1 VKKKKKRRV
10 CSLSGLFFLF
20 FPPCC
25 GSRFFFLS
33 FVCVRRREE
42 TQRRGEANFGGVFV
56 CFCGGKG
63 SPGSFLSV
71 HDDGFLCGFLYFF
84 FAMILAV
91 FSKKDEEIL
100 RTERE
105 REQEEKE
112 EEEETGKCVLVQQTK
127 PDLLLLRALSFFLVD
142 ERRHVR
148 TTLDKRERLLLGIT
162 TYTASFFLSFFR
174 SLFFSLV
181 CLSFLSSCWNLFLSF
196 GLWLFLPMLCAL
208 LVGVSSINRLS
219 HRFCE
224 RKTGEHHRLVDF
236 GAIFPTVGG
245 RKEKRRVFFSFLRE
259 AFCCFGTHGTLCMY
273 VWIVVAFS

>member
-1 VKKKKKRRV
+1 MKKKKKKKKRRV
-10 CSLSGLFFLF
+10 CSSSGLFFLF

-25 GSRFFFLS
+25 GSRFFSLS

-42 TQRRGEANFGGVFV
+42 TQREANFGGVFV

-84 FAMILAV
+84 FAMIV
-91 FSKKDEEIL
+91 FSKKGEEIL

-105 REQEEKE
+105 REE
-112 EEEETGKCVLVQQTK
+112 EEEETGKCVLVQTK
-127 PDLLLLRALSFFLVD
+127 PDLLLLCALSFFLVD
-142 ERRHVR
+142 ERRHVG

-162 TYTASFFLSFFR
+162 TYTASFFR

-181 CLSFLSSCWNLFLSF
+181 CLSFLSSCLNLFLFF
-196 GLWLFLPMLCAL
+196 GLWLFLPILCAL

-219 HRFCE
+219 HHFCE
-224 RKTGEHHRLVDF
+224 RKTGEHHRVVDF

-245 RKEKRRVFFSFLRE
+245 RKEGRKKGESSFTSLE
-259 AFCCFGTHGTLCMY
+259 KLFVVVVHMSCYVCM
-273 VWIVVAFS
+273 VAFF

>member
-1 VKKKKKRRV
+1 VKKKKKKKKKKRRV
-10 CSLSGLFFLF
+10 CSSSGLFFLF

-42 TQRRGEANFGGVFV
+42 TQRRREANFGGVFV

-91 FSKKDEEIL
+91 FLKKDEEIL

-105 REQEEKE
+105 REEEE
-112 EEEETGKCVLVQQTK
+112 EEEETGKCVLVQTK

-142 ERRHVR
+142 QRRHVG

-196 GLWLFLPMLCAL
+196 GLWLFLPILCAL
-208 LVGVSSINRLS
+208 LVGVSSINRLN
-219 HRFCE
+219 HHFCE
-224 RKTGEHHRLVDF
+224 RKTGEHHRLVDS

-245 RKEKRRVFFSFLRE
+245 RKEGRKKGESSFP
-259 AFCCFGTHGTLCMY
+259 
-273 VWIVVAFS
+273 S

>member
-1 VKKKKKRRV
+1 MKKKKKKRRV
-10 CSLSGLFFLF
+10 CSSSGLFFLF

-33 FVCVRRREE
+33 LVCVWRREE
-42 TQRRGEANFGGVFV
+42 TQRRREANFGGVFV

-91 FSKKDEEIL
+91 FLKKEEEIL
-100 RTERE
+100 RTETE
-105 REQEEKE
+105 RE
-112 EEEETGKCVLVQQTK
+112 EEEKETGKCVLVQTK

-142 ERRHVR
+142 ERRYVG
-148 TTLDKRERLLLGIT
+148 TTLDKREIAARYYYIHRL
-162 TYTASFFLSFFR
+162 SLSFFR

-181 CLSFLSSCWNLFLSF
+181 CLSFLSCCWNLFLSF
-196 GLWLFLPMLCAL
+196 GLWLFLPNLCAL

-219 HRFCE
+219 RHSCE
-224 RKTGEHHRLVDF
+224 RKIGEHHRLVDS

-245 RKEKRRVFFSFLRE
+245 RKEGREKGESSFPSLE
-259 AFCCFGTHGTLCMY
+259 KLSLVVVHTECLLTACYVCMY
-273 VWIVVAFS
+273 G